1 VNFIQKLFTRGAAAA
16 TNSLVSSNLYNQAL
30 FRYLSNNTVIWVE
43 DSPKQFIND
52 GYYKNPD
59 VYAAI
64 NVIVRLASVAPLNLY
79 KVVDKKALRAYK
91 NLLNTIPSPGDK
103 RFTKHLQSIEDY
115 KTKALEEV
123 FTHKILD
130 RLERPND
137 YQSKGEFLENWYG
150 FRLTCGEAIIYKS
163 KATVGSPEIMDLYHL
178 PPQDTNIISGGI
190 TEPIKK
196 YKIGFGSSA
205 AEFDPGDIIH
215 NRSWSLDYD
224 NPGSHLRGI
233 SPLRS
238 ALRALT
244 MGNDARAAQTW
255 MLQNK
260 GSDILLTLDPDGL
273 KATPS
278 AEQRAELEDGVN
290 SKVNGKQNKGKVSF
304 AVGKFQ
310 SHQLGMNSID
320 MGIMEAIKMSTVDI
334 CKVYGI
340 SPILLASEEASSF
353 NNYREAKTAAITQAT
368 IPLLISVRDSLNKD
382 LIPEYKAEGFM
393 LDYDLTAYPELQ
405 ADKSKQVSY
414 LKDAWWLTPNEKRIE
429 QSYGELPDPNMTK
442 IYIPTGMQ
450 PIDEANTNEL
460 LPDVNNT
467 GDM

>member
-205 AEFDPGDIIH
+205 AEFDPADIIH

-320 MGIMEAIKMSTVDI
+320 MGIAEAIKMSTVDI

-405 ADKSKQVSY
+405 ADKAKQVSY